1 MASRAKVRRESKAR
15 AAARRAL
22 TPTKKL
28 AARDKAQKERT
39 VKAARAASDKG
50 RPSNPTDP
58 AGRLARRA
66 VKEDEAK
73 KLDEKLDRQSR
84 VQAKRTQRVGERRVK
99 AAGRAGKVGAGI
111 AAAGALVGALSKDD
125 KPKAKAKPVKR
136 GPSMKEAGANIRKSK
151 EAFERRRR
159 SNRQAESAMRS
170 VQKSRALGEAA
181 ARDPKATKPPKP
193 QTPPTTSVKPPKA
206 DRTKVTSGAT
216 KPTPPKATT
225 TPKVSSPPKVTKRPT
240 VTGKGG
246 RNVTREGPMG
256 KRTLANVTKEQLT
269 DTGMSLRQYLNYMD
283 KNDGK
288 RPPKKKDTVR
298 RTGSSKPMSQR
309 KFAGGGMA
317 SKMSAKGGARG
328 GKKMMMPGGMKAGG
342 SASKF
347 PDLTGDGRVTQ
358 KDILKGRGVPGF
370 SKGDLVINMVKEL
383 SKLGRRAFEKEYGKT
398 ALNKA
403 IKETNKASGL
413 TPTKAKKTPT
423 QKKLAEADRRAE
435 ETKYTRQTPAAKKQR
450 QVRASEKRME
460 RMKNGGMAKKGYAK
474 GGMAKKGYS
483 KGGAV
488 SRKPRGV
495 GAALRGY
502 GKALK

>member
-1 MASRAKVRRESKAR
+1 MAPRAKVRRESRAR

-28 AARDKAQKERT
+28 EARDKAQKERT
-39 VKAARAASDKG
+39 VRAARAASDKG

-58 AGRLARRA
+58 AARLARRA

-73 KLDEKLDRQSR
+73 KLDQKLDRQSR

-193 QTPPTTSVKPPKA
+193 EAPPTASVKQEREKAPKTRVAVEKPKA
-206 DRTKVTSGAT
+206 PKVEV
-216 KPTPPKATT
+216 KPNVVPRLYA
-225 TPKVSSPPKVTKRPT
+225 TPKSNRKLVRDEKAAKRSAPKSESKTKNFNVGVS
-240 VTGKGG
+240 KGG
-246 RNVTREGPMG
+246 VSFKEAFRHFRNKGAKTFTWNG
-256 KRTLANVTKEQLT
+256 KKYTTELA
-269 DTGMSLRQYLNYMD
+269 
-283 KNDGK
+283 
-288 RPPKKKDTVR
+288 KK
-298 RTGSSKPMSQR
+298 M
-309 KFAGGGMA
+309 GGGMMK
-317 SKMSAKGGARG
+317 SKMASKGGARG
-328 GKKMMMPGGMKAGG
+328 GKKMPGGMKNGG
-342 SASKF
+342 MASKGGARGGKKF

-383 SKLGRRAFEKEYGKT
+383 SKLGRRAFEKQYGKT

-403 IKETNKASGL
+403 IKETNKVSGL

-460 RMKNGGMAKKGYAK
+460 RMKG

-495 GAALRGY
+495 GVAKRGY